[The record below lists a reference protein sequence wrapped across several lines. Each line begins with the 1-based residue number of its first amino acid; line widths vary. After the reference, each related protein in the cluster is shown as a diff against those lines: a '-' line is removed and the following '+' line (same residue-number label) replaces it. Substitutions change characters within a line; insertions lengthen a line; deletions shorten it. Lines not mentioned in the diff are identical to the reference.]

1 MVKKNLGNIDLI
13 DYQYL
18 LISSALMAIWLMTD
32 IFGLIEKNNW
42 VFWSKIM
49 QYEPHRFFTCTI
61 IHADAKHL
69 LLNLGGIVVARAI
82 FKRLGMRN
90 NYLFLLLTIFLIPSS
105 TLLMWIWERVVVNR
119 NSAALGFSGV
129 IYGIDAFL
137 LLCGIYGKNRFFGIP
152 LNIYKNYQ
160 VQQSMIVLTII
171 GQIWNFSGGVS
182 IVGHNSGF
190 VAGII
195 LFLIS

>member
-1 MVKKNLGNIDLI
+1 MVKKNFNNIDLI

-18 LISSALMAIWLMTD
+18 VISSALIAIWFITD

-42 VFWSKIM
+42 IFWSKIM
-49 QYEPHRFFTCTI
+49 QYEPHRFLTSTI
-61 IHADAKHL
+61 IHADAEHL
-69 LLNLGGIVVARAI
+69 LLNLGGIIVARAI

-90 NYLFLLLTIFLIPSS
+90 NWLFLILTIFLMPSS
-105 TLLMWIWERVVVNR
+105 TLLMWIWEVVVSNP

-129 IYGIDAFL
+129 IYGVNAFI
-137 LLCGIYGKNRFFGIP
+137 LLCAIYGKNRFFRIP
-152 LNIYKNYQ
+152 INIYKNYQ

-171 GQIWNFSGGVS
+171 GQIWNYSGGVS

-195 LFLIS
+195 LFLLS

>member
-1 MVKKNLGNIDLI
+1 MGKKNFKNIDLI

-18 LISSALMAIWLMTD
+18 VISCALIAIWFITD

-42 VFWSKIM
+42 IFWSKIM
-49 QYEPHRFFTCTI
+49 QYEPHRFFTSTI
-61 IHADAKHL
+61 IHADAEHL
-69 LLNLGGIVVARAI
+69 LLNLGGIIVARAI

-105 TLLMWIWERVVVNR
+105 TLLMWIWEEVFSNP

-129 IYGIDAFL
+129 IYGVNAFL
-137 LLCGIYGKNRFFGIP
+137 LLCAICGKNRFFRIP
-152 LNIYKNYQ
+152 INIYKNYQ

-171 GQIWNFSGGVS
+171 GQIWNYLGGVS
-182 IVGHNSGF
+182 ILGHNSGF
-190 VAGII
+190 VAGIV